1 MAEAVRTLS
10 GGLDFMLAEGGSNFS
25 VGQQQLI
32 CLSRAILVKSKILI
46 MDESAANVDSNTD
59 KKLNAAVT
67 TAFANSTIISIAHRL
82 DSIIDYDKILVLGD
96 GKVLE
101 FGSPMELVKGGG
113 VFLNMIE
120 ETGSETAKELKR
132 RALANIK

>member
-1 MAEAVRTLS
+1 MHACTV
-10 GGLDFMLAEGGSNFS
+10 
-25 VGQQQLI
+25 V
-32 CLSRAILVKSKILI
+32 
-46 MDESAANVDSNTD
+46 
-59 KKLNAAVT
+59 
-67 TAFANSTIISIAHRL
+67 STIISIAHRL

-120 ETGSETAKELKR
+120 ETGSETANELKR
-132 RALANIK
+132 RALARRE